1 MSTGRP
7 HPNLGE
13 IVIATQVTTSS
24 ISHRR
29 ARNIVFLLAASV
41 GIVMTGFGIIMPIFA
56 RRLGEMGSGVQ
67 ELGLMTMAF
76 ALAALLAS
84 PPMGALA
91 DRVGRRPLVLL
102 ALSSFVAVN
111 IAFLFAPST
120 EVFIAIRVVEGV
132 LTAGLM
138 PAAMGVVADIIP
150 ESQRARR
157 VGIVMGAMGSGLIF
171 GPVIGGV
178 LYDGL
183 GFAAPFIA
191 SAAMASVAFVF
202 ALILVP
208 ETRTREVRR
217 REALR
222 QRRTVTASQAVS
234 ESRWGF
240 VPRPLYLFGTLLV
253 LDFVIVFEY
262 TFIEPQMIF
271 YFYNDLGWSTVQFG
285 VVVATSG
292 VAIVVGQA
300 LLGRWSDKIGR
311 KPIIV
316 LGALLF
322 TSLPGALA
330 FVTWFP
336 LMMLFAATAGLGLA
350 LIMPALTAFYI
361 DITAEQHRSRIH
373 GIKSSAASLGGV
385 LGPLLLMG
393 ATALMAPRGVFISA
407 GVLLGVTAL
416 LALIVLKE
424 PSRAGSEAA
433 DQEWDWSSG
442 RATVAQA
449 TLRGIVARA
458 QTARQ
463 RVG

>member
-1 MSTGRP
+1 MSTD
-7 HPNLGE
+7 HTHLNLGE
-13 IVIATQVTTSS
+13 IIIATRVTTSS
-24 ISHRR
+24 MSHRR

-41 GIVMTGFGIIMPIFA
+41 GIVMTGFGIIMPVFA
-56 RRLGEMGSGVQ
+56 RRLDEFSSGVQ
-67 ELGLMTMAF
+67 ALGLMTMAF

-91 DRVGRRPLVLL
+91 DRIGRRPLVLL
-102 ALSSFVAVN
+102 ALASFVAVN

-120 EVFIAIRVVEGV
+120 KVFIAIRAVEGV

-138 PAAMGVVADIIP
+138 PAAMSVVADIIP
-150 ESQRARR
+150 ENERAQR

-178 LYDGL
+178 LYDGW

-191 SAAMASVAFVF
+191 SAVMASVAFVF

-222 QRRTVTASQAVS
+222 QRRTVTTSLPQE
-234 ESRWGF
+234 ESRWASI
-240 VPRPLYLFGTLLV
+240 PKPLYVFGTLLI

-262 TFIEPQMIF
+262 TFIEPQMLF
-271 YFYNDLGWSTVQFG
+271 YFYNELGWTTVQFG
-285 VVVATSG
+285 VVIATSG

-300 LLGRWSDKIGR
+300 VLGRLSDKVGR
-311 KPIIV
+311 KPVIV

-322 TSLPGALA
+322 TSLPAALA

-350 LIMPALTAFYI
+350 LIMPALSAFYI
-361 DITAEQHRSRIH
+361 DITAEQHRSRVQ

-385 LGPLLLMG
+385 LGPLLLAG
-393 ATALMAPRGVFISA
+393 AVALMAPRGVFISA
-407 GVLLGVTAL
+407 GVLLVVTAV
-416 LALIVLKE
+416 LALAVLEE
-424 PSRAGSEAA
+424 PSRAAGDAP
-433 DQEWDWSSG
+433 DPEWEWSS

-449 TLRGIVARA
+449 T
-458 QTARQ
+458 
-463 RVG
+463 

>member
-1 MSTGRP
+1 MSNDRT
-7 HPNLGE
+7 HLNLGE
-13 IVIATQVTTSS
+13 VIIATQVTTSS
-24 ISHRR
+24 MSHRR

-41 GIVMTGFGIIMPIFA
+41 GIVMTGFGIIMPVFA
-56 RRLGEMGSGVQ
+56 RRLNEFDSGVQ
-67 ELGLMTMAF
+67 ALGLMTMAF

-91 DRVGRRPLVLL
+91 DRIGRRPLVLL
-102 ALSSFVAVN
+102 ALASFVAVN

-120 EVFIAIRVVEGV
+120 KVFIAIRVVEGA
-132 LTAGLM
+132 LMAGLM

-150 ESQRARR
+150 ENERAQR

-178 LYDGL
+178 LYDSW
-183 GFAAPFIA
+183 GFQAPFIA
-191 SAAMASVAFVF
+191 SAVMASVAFAF

-222 QRRTVTASQAVS
+222 ERRSVS
-234 ESRWGF
+234 PSSPKQESRWASI
-240 VPRPLYLFGTLLV
+240 PRPLYVFGMLLIV
-253 LDFVIVFEY
+253 DFVIVFEY
-262 TFIEPQMIF
+262 TFIEPQMLF
-271 YFYNDLGWSTVQFG
+271 YFYDVLGWTTVQFG
-285 VVVATSG
+285 VVVATTG
-292 VAIVVGQA
+292 VAIVAGQA
-300 LLGRWSDKIGR
+300 VLGRSSDKVGR

-322 TSLPGALA
+322 TSLPAALA
-330 FVTWFP
+330 SVTWFP

-350 LIMPALTAFYI
+350 LIMPALSAFYI
-361 DITAEQHRSRIH
+361 DITSEQHRSRVY

-385 LGPLLLMG
+385 VGPLLLIG
-393 ATALMAPRGVFISA
+393 VTELTTPRGVFISA
-407 GVLLGVTAL
+407 GVILVVTAV
-416 LALIVLKE
+416 LALVVLKE
-424 PSRAGSEAA
+424 PSRAAGDAP
-433 DQEWDWSSG
+433 DLEWEWSS

-458 QTARQ
+458 RTARQ
-463 RVG
+463 RVA